1 MLCTS
6 CKRREADVFIE
17 RTVGKNTEKKAL
29 CENCA
34 AKENTIPIDL
44 IQSDRISDSPLSH
57 TVTRSSSSK
66 SCPLCSLTI
75 DEIISSGTLGC
86 PECYKVFLAELA
98 NTISYIHGASHHTG
112 SAPKRLA
119 MKAERERKLKE
130 LKAALSDAVKNQLF
144 EKCVML
150 RDEITALESEA
161 IL

>member
-34 AKENTIPIDL
+34 SKETTIPIDL
-44 IQSDRISDSPLSH
+44 MQGDRISDSPLSH
-57 TVTRSSSSK
+57 PLVRSSTSK

-75 DEIISSGTLGC
+75 DEIISSGALGC
-86 PECYKVFLAELA
+86 PECYKVFSGELSSA
-98 NTISYIHGASHHTG
+98 ISYIHGASHHVG
-112 SAPKRLA
+112 NAPRRLA
-119 MKAERERKLKE
+119 LKAERERKLKE
-130 LKAALSDAVKNQLF
+130 LKAALGDAVKNQLF